1 MSIVLIPIV
10 VFLLFIVAIVYY
22 IKKDKSQTKID
33 SVYQKIDEINN
44 SIKDI
49 GIVRN
54 AITNKVSNTESN
66 YIRLHNL
73 SRVFKYDDSEK
84 YWIEF
89 YIENVSSD
97 DVNFNLLDI
106 ELDLHGEKVMCDLI
120 LLHEKVPEHLA
131 PPYGNRYYNTEFF
144 RNYILGTKGQK
155 LFCFSGRFALPIE
168 SYEFSESDSI
178 EINIGINKLD
188 GDKFIEFEKGKFL
201 ESFSKLKFKRIQSI
215 NDSIHWLND

>member
-1 MSIVLIPIV
+1 MSIVLVPIV
-10 VFLLFIVAIVYY
+10 VFLLFIVAIAYY
-22 IKKDKSQTKID
+22 INRAKSQTKID
-33 SVYQKIDEINN
+33 SVYQKIDAINN

-54 AITNKVSNTESN
+54 AITNKVSNTESK

-73 SRVFKYDDSEK
+73 SRVFKYDDSDK

-97 DVNFNLLDI
+97 DLNFNLLNI
-106 ELDLHGEKVMCDLI
+106 ALDLHGEKVMCDLI
-120 LLHEKVPEHLA
+120 LLHEKVPEYLA

-144 RNYILGTKGQK
+144 RNYILETKGQK
-155 LFCFSGRFALPIE
+155 LFCFSGRFALPIGH
-168 SYEFSESDSI
+168 YEFSESDSI
-178 EINIGINKLD
+178 EINIGINKLY
-188 GDKFIEFEKGKFL
+188 GDQFIEFEKVKFI

-215 NDSIHWLND
+215 NDSIKWLNE

>member
-22 IKKDKSQTKID
+22 IKRDKSHAQIKA
-33 SVYQKIDEINN
+33 VYQKIDEINN

-49 GIVRN
+49 GDVRN
-54 AITNKVSNTESN
+54 AITNKVSNTESK
-66 YIRLHNL
+66 YIRLHHL
-73 SRVFKYDDSEK
+73 SRILKYDDSDK

-97 DVNFNLLDI
+97 DLNFNLLDI
-106 ELDLHGEKVMCDLI
+106 ALDLHDEKEMCDLI
-120 LLHEKVPEHLA
+120 LLHEKVPEYLA
-131 PPYGNRYYNTEFF
+131 LPYGNRYYNTKFF
-144 RNYILGTKGQK
+144 RNYILGIKGQK
-155 LFCFSGRFALPIE
+155 LFCFSGRFALPIA

-188 GDKFIEFEKGKFL
+188 GDQFIEFEKIKLL
-201 ESFSKLKFKRIQSI
+201 ESFSNLKFKRIQSI
-215 NDSIHWLND
+215 NDSIKWLNE